1 MKFLTG
7 LALAGLLAACTAGA
21 TTPSEN
27 PLPTIGD
34 SSESAAASATGT
46 ADESPTAMSCS
57 DAFASIDAAAIIA
70 MGRLDAVSDEL
81 DATIAACASA
91 DEWEASAE
99 SALPGLDISDPQ
111 TFIAA
116 RCAEASSLVG
126 AAICAEV
133 DS

>member
-27 PLPTIGD
+27 PLPTVGA
-34 SSESAAASATGT
+34 SSESAVASASAAT
-46 ADESPTAMSCS
+46 DESPAATSCS
-57 DAFASIDAAAIIA
+57 DAFASIDAAAIVA

-81 DATIAACASA
+81 DATIAACSNA
-91 DEWEASAE
+91 DEWEAAAE

-116 RCAEASSLVG
+116 RCAEATTLVG
-126 AAICAEV
+126 AAICAEI